1 MIGWSFGIGSGVE
14 FFLYS
19 LSIFVYADIKI
30 ILIKFQATFTVT
42 NQEHEINHK
51 LASYRGE
58 VEIRPCIL

>member
-19 LSIFVYADIKI
+19 LSIFVYADIEI

-42 NQEHEINHK
+42 N
-51 LASYRGE
+51 
-58 VEIRPCIL
+58 